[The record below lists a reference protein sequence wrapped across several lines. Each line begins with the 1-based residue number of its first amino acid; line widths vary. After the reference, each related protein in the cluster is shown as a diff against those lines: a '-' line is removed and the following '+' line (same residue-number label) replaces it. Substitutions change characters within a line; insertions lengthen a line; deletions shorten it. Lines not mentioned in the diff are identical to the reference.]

1 MENKTMTRTL
11 ILLCVTAVAIRYA
24 SPCEAQLGDV
34 LNKAGQVAKRGKK
47 AVDIYTPWTAEEE
60 EQAGSASAAK
70 LVSIFGL
77 YDNPE
82 MVRYVNLVGSAVA
95 QQAPRPVPYK
105 FGILDTEAITALSLP
120 GGYVFVTR
128 GALAN
133 MHSEAELAGTLAHE
147 VAHVD
152 QRHLEKEIRSKQSM
166 QFVKDQASQFNQTG
180 LGVLAA
186 NSVQSALTQQ
196 YSRDKEADADRLGV
210 EFAEKAGYAPNGLRL
225 FLTFLSQAPKTPETT
240 RQLSLW
246 GSTHPSFP
254 QRIASLTAVET
265 KYPGGGQSL
274 QTRFGWYV
282 NPVAFA
288 RIAPNEMDGVV
299 QNGSVAL
306 TGLANGT
313 RVKVRVPQ

>member
-1 MENKTMTRTL
+1 MMRIL
-11 ILLCVTAVAIRYA
+11 ILLCVTALTIHYA

-34 LNKAGQVAKRGKK
+34 MNKVGQVAKRGKK
-47 AVDIYTPWTAEEE
+47 AADIYTPWTSEQE

-70 LVSIFGL
+70 LISIFGL

-82 MVRYVNLVGSAVA
+82 MERYVNLVGSAVA
-95 QQAPRPVPYK
+95 QQATRQVPYK
-105 FGILDTEAITALSLP
+105 FGILDTEVITALSLP

-152 QRHLEKEIRSKQSM
+152 QRHLEKEIRSQQSM
-166 QFVKDQASQFNQTG
+166 QFVKDQAAQFNQAG
-180 LGVLAA
+180 LGKLAA

-210 EFAEKAGYAPNGLRL
+210 EFADKAGYAPNGLRV

-254 QRIASLTAVET
+254 QRIASLTAVES
-265 KYPGGGQSL
+265 KYPGGGQTL
-274 QTRFGWYV
+274 QTRFIWYV

-288 RIAPNEMDGVV
+288 RLAPAEMDGVV
-299 QNGSVAL
+299 ENGVVAL

-313 RVKVRVPQ
+313 KVKIRAPQ

>member
-1 MENKTMTRTL
+1 MRIL
-11 ILLCVTAVAIRYA
+11 ILLCVTALAFHFV

-34 LNKAGQVAKRGKK
+34 LNKANEVAKRGKK
-47 AVDIYTPWTAEEE
+47 VKDIYTPWTAEQEQ
-60 EQAGSASAAK
+60 QAGLASAAK
-70 LVSIFGL
+70 MISIFGL

-82 MVRYVNLVGSAVA
+82 MEKYVNLVGSAVA
-95 QQAPRPVPYK
+95 QQATRQVPYK
-105 FGILDTEAITALSLP
+105 FGILDTEVITALSLP

-147 VAHVD
+147 IAHVD
-152 QRHLEKEIRSKQSM
+152 QRHLEKEIRSRESM
-166 QFVKDQASQFNQTG
+166 QFVKDQAAQFNQAK
-180 LGVLAA
+180 LGMLAA

-196 YSRDKEADADRLGV
+196 YSRDKEADADRLGL
-210 EFAEKAGYAPNGLRL
+210 EFADKAGYAPDGLRV
-225 FLTFLSQAPKTPETT
+225 FLTFLSQAPKTPENT

-254 QRIASLTAVET
+254 QRIASLTALERN
-265 KYPGGGQSL
+265 YPGGGQAL
-274 QTRFGWYV
+274 DTRFSWYV

-288 RIAPNEMDGVV
+288 RVATPNATSEMDGVV
-299 QNGSVAL
+299 QNGTVAL

-313 RVKVRVPQ
+313 KVKIRVPQ